1 MMNKHT
7 KNYWHGKEQWLH
19 NKQFIRLWILF
30 KTLQIATDLRK
41 QIELENPDLK
51 QQINFI
57 GRLDRNKGGT
67 MFFII
72 EWYEEKTFEFSQN
85 AATVAWFWSCTKMET
100 QKIVNLLGDG
110 DNDSSQFGTRKS
122 YAINDENNTDHGAGN
137 EDCTMVKFETKI
149 IKSNLCDYSDIYIL
163 VTGDMGYNS
172 NSWW

>member
-72 EWYEEKTFEFSQN
+72 EWYEETTLNFH
-85 AATVAWFWSCTKMET
+85 KML
-100 QKIVNLLGDG
+100 QQLFD
-110 DNDSSQFGTRKS
+110 F
-122 YAINDENNTDHGAGN
+122 DHA
-137 EDCTMVKFETKI
+137 
-149 IKSNLCDYSDIYIL
+149 
-163 VTGDMGYNS
+163 
-172 NSWW
+172 